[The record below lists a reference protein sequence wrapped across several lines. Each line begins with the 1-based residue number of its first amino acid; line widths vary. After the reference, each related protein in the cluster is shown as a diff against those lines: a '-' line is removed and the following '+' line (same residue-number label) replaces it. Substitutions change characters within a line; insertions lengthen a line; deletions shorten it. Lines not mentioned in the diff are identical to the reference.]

1 MVALKLLSK
10 DDVIAAYLKSFGFQ
24 GERLAAAVSA
34 ISADLKTF
42 SSDDGEA
49 LIKKVDLILL
59 KTARKIFLHAEL
71 ADEQLLAQFKL
82 CFILAGGAEKC
93 SPAALKTLSLPES
106 LISEMRLLFVVNA
119 PACHYQE
126 MPAQSLDYSSIEEK
140 KHG

>member
-10 DDVIAAYLKSFGFQ
+10 DDVIAAYLKSFGFH
-24 GERLAAAVSA
+24 GDRLTAMVSA

-59 KTARKIFLHAEL
+59 KTARKIFPHAKL

-82 CFILAGGAEKC
+82 CFLLANGAEKC
-93 SPAALKTLSLPES
+93 SSAALKTLSLPDG
-106 LISEMRLLFVVNA
+106 LIAEMRQLFVVNA
-119 PACHYQE
+119 PACHYQD
-126 MPAQSLDYSSIEEK
+126 MPAQSLDYTSAEAL
-140 KHG
+140 HHD